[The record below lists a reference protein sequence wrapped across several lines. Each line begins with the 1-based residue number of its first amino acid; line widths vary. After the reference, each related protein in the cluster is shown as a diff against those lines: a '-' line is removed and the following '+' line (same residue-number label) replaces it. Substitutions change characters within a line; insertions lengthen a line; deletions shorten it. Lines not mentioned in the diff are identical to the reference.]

1 MKMKKWLA
9 ALFAV
14 VVMLVMLPTAA
25 FAMTADGGVE
35 TEDELVAAINAGGD
49 VKLGASITIT
59 TASRQFKISGTTVTL
74 DLNGFA
80 LTREGESRPICF
92 ISTTAVR
99 SP

>member
-35 TEDELVAAINAGGD
+35 TEGELVAAINAGGD
-49 VKLGASITIT
+49 VSLGLALQLR
-59 TASRQFKISGTTVTL
+59 RQ
-74 DLNGFA
+74 
-80 LTREGESRPICF
+80 
-92 ISTTAVR
+92 AVSSKFPEQR
-99 SP
+99 

>member
-14 VVMLVMLPTAA
+14 VVTLVMLPTAA

-35 TEDELVAAINAGGD
+35 TEEELVAAINAGGD

-59 TASRQFKISGTTVTL
+59 TGKPSVQNFRN
-74 DLNGFA
+74 NGNA
-80 LTREGESRPICF
+80 
-92 ISTTAVR
+92 
-99 SP
+99 